1 MKRFVFNVIPLLLA
15 CIVASFSSAGIVRAQ
30 EILATIVIEDLPR
43 YQKVHDA
50 MSKVLQAGGFSEEKL
65 KIFKQTPNADKMSLT
80 NSLRR
85 AEAAGATLILTYGS
99 QATSIA
105 KDTVK
110 DTPLLFADVY
120 DPVALGVVKTLATPG
135 TNASGATSKTNMETL
150 VDALIAIK
158 QVKTVGVLYTKGE
171 KGSEEQLAEIKEKG
185 KAFGF
190 KVVAENARNPKE
202 AKELGNKLAGQTEA
216 LYLTESIAVAKQS
229 KDILA
234 SAQAGKCIV
243 FSQIPGLVEA
253 GSLIG
258 LEAELEEQGRLVA
271 VHALQALQ
279 GQKVYILPVREAK
292 KVSLKINNATASQ
305 LGLTIPPA
313 VASTA
318 KLM

>member
-135 TNASGATSKTNMETL
+135 TDASGATSKTNMETL

-258 LEAELEEQGRLVA
+258 LEAELEEQGKLVA

>member
-135 TNASGATSKTNMETL
+135 TDASGATSKTNMETL

>member
-85 AEAAGATLILTYGS
+85 AEAAGVTLILTYGS

-135 TNASGATSKTNMETL
+135 TDASGATSKTNMETL

>member
-1 MKRFVFNVIPLLLA
+1 MKRFAFNVIPLLLA
-15 CIVASFSSAGIVRAQ
+15 CIVTSFSSAGIVRAQ
-30 EILATIVIEDLPR
+30 EILATIVTEDLPR

-120 DPVALGVVKTLATPG
+120 DPVALGVVKTLATQG
-135 TNASGATSKTNMETL
+135 TDASGATSKTNMETL
-150 VDALIAIK
+150 VNALIAIK

-190 KVVAENARNPKE
+190 KVVTENARNPKE

-216 LYLTESIAVAKQS
+216 LYLTESIAVATQTA
-229 KDILA
+229 DILA

-258 LEAELEEQGRLVA
+258 LEAELEEQGKLVA

-305 LGLTIPPA
+305 LGLTIPPE